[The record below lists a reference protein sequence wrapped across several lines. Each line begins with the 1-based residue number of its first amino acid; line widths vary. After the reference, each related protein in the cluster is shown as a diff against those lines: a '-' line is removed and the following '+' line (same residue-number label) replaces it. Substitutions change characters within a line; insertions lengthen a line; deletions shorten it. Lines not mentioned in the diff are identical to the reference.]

1 MISRYRSSRP
11 GMTLAPPLRSETEDI
26 AGTVERIGQSVD
38 IVFVVVQI
46 EAGAGSGV
54 DAETA
59 HQWLGAVMT
68 GAQADVALVEHLGQ
82 IVWVD
87 VAEAEAERGTAD
99 LDVRRPV
106 QTDVVAVPAVQR
118 VDRICGDVHLV

>member
-38 IVFVVVQI
+38 ILLVVVQI
-46 EAGAGSGV
+46 KTGPGGGI
-54 DAETA
+54 DAEQA
-59 HQWLGAVMT
+59 HQWFGAMMT
-68 GAQADVALVEHLGQ
+68 GAQADVALVEHLRE

-87 VAEAEAERGTAD
+87 VAEPEAEGRAAHFDIGRAM
-99 LDVRRPV
+99 
-106 QTDVVAVPAVQR
+106 QTDVVAVPAVEC
-118 VDRICGDVHLV
+118 VDRVRGDVH